1 MKSLTFLTFIAL
13 LTLSSFTQS
22 FAGNYSPE
30 ERCREI
36 LKVPTISPDVVSNV
50 KADLISGKWMVEQ
63 ELLGSSQFQSSN
75 TNLYFYNYGMADLV
89 STDPQTGIQLIT
101 YLWRVEKFGEEPFLV
116 LTSKEGR
123 SEKLFKVEQ
132 TCKGINLTNAVSG
145 EKTTMVF
152 QKIKEEKELN
162 GIKFN
167 LTGSWD
173 CMTYPFDIT
182 TNTETCGTFEKME
195 GAYLKYEMKED
206 GTYTK
211 NLGTDQMDVEEKG
224 FWEVSEDGQYIIFHA
239 AKRGNAEEIF
249 ATYVAQ
255 VSHLN
260 YGEMVLKQALHGT
273 GEFDTLFC
281 TDIKTFF
288 FNKA

>member
-1 MKSLTFLTFIAL
+1 MKSLTFLSFIAL
-13 LTLSSFTQS
+13 LTLSPLSQN
-22 FAGNYSPE
+22 FADNYSPE

-36 LKVPTISPDVVSNV
+36 IKVAEMSPDVVSNV
-50 KADLISGKWMVEQ
+50 KADLVSGKWIVEQ
-63 ELLGSSQFQSSN
+63 ELLGTSQFQSSN
-75 TNLYFYNYGMADLV
+75 TSLYFYNYGMADLL
-89 STDPQTGIQLIT
+89 STDSENGIQLIT
-101 YLWRVEKFGEEPFLV
+101 YLWRIEKFGEEPFLV
-116 LTSKEGR
+116 LTSKEDR

-145 EKTTMVF
+145 DKTSMVF
-152 QKIKEEKELN
+152 QKIKEASELN
-162 GIKFN
+162 DIRFN

-182 TNTETCGTFEKME
+182 SDTETCGTFEKMN
-195 GAYLKYEMKED
+195 GAFLSYELNED
-206 GTYTK
+206 GTYSK
-211 NLGTDQMDVEEKG
+211 KLGTTHMEVEEKG
-224 FWEVSEDGQYIIFHA
+224 FWEVSEDGKYIIFHA
-239 AKRGNAEEIF
+239 AKRGNAEEVF
-249 ATYVAQ
+249 ATYVAE

-273 GEFDTLFC
+273 GDFDTLFC

>member
-1 MKSLTFLTFIAL
+1 MKSLTFLSFIAL
-13 LTLSSFTQS
+13 LTLPPLTQT
-22 FAGNYSPE
+22 FADNYSPE

-36 LKVPTISPDVVSNV
+36 IKVAEQSPDVVSKV

-63 ELLGSSQFQSSN
+63 KLLGTSQMQSSN
-75 TNLYFYNYGMADLV
+75 TSLYFYDYGMADLV
-89 STDPQTGIQLIT
+89 SMHPQNSIQLIT
-101 YLWRVEKFGEEPFLV
+101 YLWRVEKFGEEAFLV

-132 TCKGINLTNAVSG
+132 TCKGINLTNAVNG
-145 EKTTMVF
+145 DKTSMVF
-152 QKIKEEKELN
+152 QRIKEAAELN
-162 GIKFN
+162 DIRYN

-182 TNTETCGTFEKME
+182 TDTETCGTFEKMD
-195 GAYLKYEMKED
+195 GAYLAYQLNED

-211 NLGTDQMDVEEKG
+211 NLGTTHMDVEENG
-224 FWEVSEDGQYIIFHA
+224 FWEVSEDGKYIIFHA
-239 AKRGNAEEIF
+239 AKRGNAEEVF
-249 ATYVAQ
+249 ATYVAE

-273 GEFDTLFC
+273 GDFDTLFC